1 MLRYV
6 LRRFLLLIPMVLA
19 ASVIIFL
26 MLRLGTG
33 DPALDYLRL
42 SNLPPTPEML
52 ASTRTMLGLD
62 QPLYVQYG
70 TWLWKALH
78 LDFGISFAS
87 QRPVLDDMLN
97 FLPATLELAGAALVL
112 ILLTSVPLGIWA
124 ARHRDRLPDFAV
136 RFIAFLGV
144 SMPNFWLAFLLVMAF
159 SVYLQWLP
167 AMGYGGWQHII
178 LPAVLSMAGLVFD
191 YEDPNYPPRKEGNRL
206 TKEYYS
212 AKEWQELFPVLIND
226 GSFIGRTIQ
235 PSRVTKLF
243 RRELVEQNLDLWDD
257 RVTVGEDLQMVF
269 AAAID
274 AKGVCVVPDYYP
286 YHYWYNTASMT
297 GQYDAR
303 YLEKIKLLRER
314 MEAISD
320 AKKGYD
326 FRPQIRN
333 DFLSLAIMAVK
344 NEIWRNHQDS
354 FFTVLQKTKE
364 MCRDKAVQE
373 ALNNHTMRIP
383 PERRS
388 ERSGSAIR
396 VRSAGRR

>member
-1 MLRYV
+1 MNEK
-6 LRRFLLLIPMVLA
+6 I
-19 ASVIIFL
+19 SVIVPIYKVEQVL
-26 MLRLGTG
+26 KRCVDSILSQTYENLEIILVDDGSP
-33 DPALDYLRL
+33 DQCPAICDAYARQDARIKVVHKK
-42 SNLPPTPEML
+42 N
-52 ASTRTMLGLD
+52 G
-62 QPLYVQYG
+62 G
-70 TWLWKALH
+70 
-78 LDFGISFAS
+78 
-87 QRPVLDDMLN
+87 
-97 FLPATLELAGAALVL
+97 
-112 ILLTSVPLGIWA
+112 LTSAWKEGVRHAEGEWLGFVDSDDWIEPNIYEPLKA
-124 ARHRDRLPDFAV
+124 QQAD
-136 RFIAFLGV
+136 
-144 SMPNFWLAFLLVMAF
+144 M
-159 SVYLQWLP
+159 
-167 AMGYGGWQHII
+167 
-178 LPAVLSMAGLVFD
+178 SMAGLVFD

-344 NEIWRNHQDS
+344 NEIWRNHRDP

-373 ALNNHTMRIP
+373 ALNNHTMDSLGLSVKIYIFMMKHGLAF
-383 PERRS
+383 S
-388 ERSGSAIR
+388 CYVVTKLFFILYYGVFSH
-396 VRSAGRR
+396 VQ